1 MLPYR
6 QRKRARDSARIA
18 RWAAENPELLQEQT
32 STTST
37 APAVAPGGDEL
48 QPLWATV
55 AAAAAAPQA
64 AAVAADGGI
73 GVVDGAARRGDGAVW
88 GGG

>member
-1 MLPYR
+1 MLSTR
-6 QRKRARDSARIA
+6 LKRGRDRARAEV
-18 RWAAENPELLQEQT
+18 RWAAAQPEQVQQQT
-32 STTST
+32 STTT

-64 AAVAADGGI
+64 APVAADGGI
-73 GVVDGAARRGDGAVW
+73 GVVDGAARRGDGAAW